1 MSVHDVAAPESLLKQ
16 APLPS
21 ESCAG
26 VALASRGGGMI
37 GKTTRR
43 RLPWWCRDP
52 SLDFKEEHER
62 VHRRVCPHRTEC
74 EQLISAVAPV
84 DYDIYQYARQQLR
97 AAIRDAG
104 PEFAAQLRE
113 MRRASA
119 VMFEYYT
126 LVQPCLECHCDGSKG
141 DPLFGSRPAIT

>member
-1 MSVHDVAAPESLLKQ
+1 
-16 APLPS
+16 
-21 ESCAG
+21 
-26 VALASRGGGMI
+26 MI

-84 DYDIYQYARQQLR
+84 DYDIYKYARQQLR
-97 AAIRDAG
+97 AAIRNAG

-126 LVQPCLECHCDGSKG
+126 LVKYSLASNAIVMALKEIHYSAVDQPSRKIR
-141 DPLFGSRPAIT
+141 FGHRWCPNNSEVK